1 MCASFISELCLCVCV
16 CVCARAP
23 THTHT
28 HVHWNKCACELSEL
42 AGREMEEWTL
52 NTWKSLCKVQRS
64 WGSRST
70 DILANG
76 PGISPVEQAVRVNR
90 HVSVNVDPWAERWGR
105 QKAPG
110 GSPGGCQGS
119 EKQSGPDSQ
128 AQKRGYAQPL
138 RHLTCL
144 ECSYPYCI
152 FYAEH
157 KILSIVWWVSCYRI
171 CLQCG
176 RPGFDPGA
184 RENPLEKGRS
194 TPSKVQPLQ
203 YPGLE
208 NCTDCIVYGVTKSR
222 TQLSNSTSLHFSCF
236 LFVCFVF
243 ETFEMYFNIKT
254 TENY

>member
-1 MCASFISELCLCVCV
+1 MWKFCFRIVCVCV
-16 CVCARAP
+16 CVC
-23 THTHT
+23 THASA
-28 HVHWNKCACELSEL
+28 HVHWRKCVCELSEL

-138 RHLTCL
+138 RHLTFVWNAVIHIASFMQSTKYYLLSGGSAAIESVCNVGNLGLIL
-144 ECSYPYCI
+144 ELGKIPWRRERPSPPVFWPEGFHGLYSLWG
-152 FYAEH
+152 H
-157 KILSIVWWVSCYRI
+157 KQS
-171 CLQCG
+171 
-176 RPGFDPGA
+176 D
-184 RENPLEKGRS
+184 
-194 TPSKVQPLQ
+194 
-203 YPGLE
+203 
-208 NCTDCIVYGVTKSR
+208 
-222 TQLSNSTSLHFSCF
+222 
-236 LFVCFVF
+236 
-243 ETFEMYFNIKT
+243 T
-254 TENY
+254 TERPHFTLL

>member
-1 MCASFISELCLCVCV
+1 MCASFISELCLCV

-138 RHLTCL
+138 RHLTFVWNAVIHIASFMQSTKCYL
-144 ECSYPYCI
+144 
-152 FYAEH
+152 
-157 KILSIVWWVSCYRI
+157 LSGGSAAIESVCNVGDLGLI
-171 CLQCG
+171 
-176 RPGFDPGA
+176 PGPGQSPG
-184 RENPLEKGRS
+184 EGKVHPLKSPPPPVFWPGEF
-194 TPSKVQPLQ
+194 
-203 YPGLE
+203 PGL
-208 NCTDCIVYGVTKSR
+208 Y
-222 TQLSNSTSLHFSCF
+222 SLWCHKESD
-236 LFVCFVF
+236 
-243 ETFEMYFNIKT
+243 M
-254 TENY
+254 TEWLHLT

>member
-1 MCASFISELCLCVCV
+1 MWKFCFRIVCVCV
-16 CVCARAP
+16 CVC
-23 THTHT
+23 THASA
-28 HVHWNKCACELSEL
+28 HVHWRKCVCELSEL

-138 RHLTCL
+138 RHLTFVWNAVIHIASFMQSTKYYLLSGGSAAIESVCNAGDL
-144 ECSYPYCI
+144 GLIQGLGKSSGEGKVHPLKSPPLPVFWPGEFHELYSLWG
-152 FYAEH
+152 H
-157 KILSIVWWVSCYRI
+157 KELDMTEW
-171 CLQCG
+171 
-176 RPGFDPGA
+176 
-184 RENPLEKGRS
+184 
-194 TPSKVQPLQ
+194 
-203 YPGLE
+203 
-208 NCTDCIVYGVTKSR
+208 
-222 TQLSNSTSLHFSCF
+222 LH
-236 LFVCFVF
+236 L
-243 ETFEMYFNIKT
+243 T
-254 TENY
+254 

>member
-1 MCASFISELCLCVCV
+1 MCESFVSELCVCV
-16 CVCARAP
+16 CVC
-23 THTHT
+23 THASA
-28 HVHWNKCACELSEL
+28 HVHWRKCVCELSEL

-138 RHLTCL
+138 RHLTFVWNAVIHIASFMQSTKYYLLSGGSAAIESVCNAGDL
-144 ECSYPYCI
+144 GLI
-152 FYAEH
+152 LGLG
-157 KILSIVWWVSCYRI
+157 KIPLRREGPPPQKSNPSSILAWRI
-171 CLQCG
+171 AL
-176 RPGFDPGA
+176 
-184 RENPLEKGRS
+184 
-194 TPSKVQPLQ
+194 
-203 YPGLE
+203 
-208 NCTDCIVYGVTKSR
+208 IV
-222 TQLSNSTSLHFSCF
+222 
-236 LFVCFVF
+236 
-243 ETFEMYFNIKT
+243 
-254 TENY
+254 